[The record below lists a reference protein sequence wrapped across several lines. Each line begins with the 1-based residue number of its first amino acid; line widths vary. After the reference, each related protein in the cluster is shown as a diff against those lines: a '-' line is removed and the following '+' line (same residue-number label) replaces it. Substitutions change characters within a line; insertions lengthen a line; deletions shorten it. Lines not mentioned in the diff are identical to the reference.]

1 MILRLAA
8 RNLWRNRRRTLIAL
22 AALVVG
28 SLMVVVLNGFR
39 NGVVDLMTEGMVK
52 AQTGAFQI
60 HRRGFLEAIEV
71 APLHLSL
78 EDTPGMRSRILAVPG
93 VADLTPRISFPGMAT
108 SGSVS
113 SVAMVM
119 GADPESESRVFPLAR
134 RFIAGRSLRDS
145 PLRSGAVLGGGLMKN
160 LKVSQG
166 DTFTLTAQTPR
177 GQSNAVD
184 LQLEG
189 WIPMADPFTGRRL
202 MAIRL
207 SYAQELLRMPGRITE
222 YAVQVKDV
230 RRIDEVA
237 AAVRATLGPDYEVHT
252 WLDLQPLFRD
262 LIRRTLF
269 VLSTVTLVLFA
280 IVVTGIVNVMA
291 MTVYERVREIGTT
304 MALGMRRRRILRLF
318 LAEGGLLGLWGS
330 LAGTG
335 LGWGLVGIAGALGV
349 PFKAPGTAGTMP
361 MYPRVSPAFLLLVVA
376 TAVLGALLA
385 ALYPAWRA
393 SRMRPADALRAS

>member
-1 MILRLAA
+1 MIARLAA

-22 AALVVG
+22 LALVVG
-28 SLMVVVLNGFR
+28 TSMVVVLNGFR
-39 NGVVDLMTEGMVK
+39 NGVVDLITEGMVK

-60 HRRGFLEAIEV
+60 HRSGFLEAIEL
-71 APLHLSL
+71 APLGLSID
-78 EDTPGMRSRILAVPG
+78 DTPEMRARILSVPG
-93 VADLTPRISFPGMAT
+93 VADLTPRISFSGMAT
-108 SGSVS
+108 RGSVS
-113 SVAMVM
+113 SVALVM
-119 GADPESESRVFPLAR
+119 GVDAPSEARVFPLGR

-145 PLRSGAVLGGGLMKN
+145 QVRSGAVLGGGLMQN
-160 LKVSQG
+160 LKLSQG
-166 DTFTLTAQTPR
+166 DTFTLAAQTAR
-177 GQSNAVD
+177 GQANAVD

-207 SYAQELLRMPGRITE
+207 AYAQELLRMPGRVTE

-237 AAVRATLGPDYEVHT
+237 AAARAALGPDYEVHT

-269 VLSTVTLVLFA
+269 VLSTVSLLLFA

-291 MTVYERVREIGTT
+291 MTVYERVREIGTA

-318 LAEGGLLGLWGS
+318 LAEGGLLGLWGG

-335 LGWGLVGIAGALGV
+335 LGWAIVGMAGALGV
-349 PFKAPGTAGTMP
+349 PFKAPGAPGSMP
-361 MYPRVSPAFLLLVVA
+361 MYPSVSPSFLLLVVA
-376 TAVLGALLA
+376 IAVAGALAA

-393 SRMRPADALRAS
+393 SRMRPADALRAT

>member
-1 MILRLAA
+1 VILRLAA

-22 AALVVG
+22 AALVAG
-28 SLMVVVLNGFR
+28 TLMVVVLNGFR

-60 HRRGFLEAIEV
+60 HRRGFLEAIEL
-71 APLHLSL
+71 APLGLSL
-78 EDTPGMRSRILAVPG
+78 EDTPEARARILAVPG
-93 VADLTPRISFPGMAT
+93 VADVTPRITFSGMAT
-108 SGSVS
+108 SGPLS
-113 SVAMVM
+113 SVVMVL
-119 GADPESESRVFPLAR
+119 AVDPESESRVFPLAR

-145 PLRSGAVLGGGLMKN
+145 HLRGGAVLGGGLVKN
-160 LKVSQG
+160 LKLSQG
-166 DTFTLTAQTPR
+166 DAFTLTAQTPR
-177 GQSNAVD
+177 GQTNAVD

-189 WIPMADPFTGRRL
+189 WIPMADPFSGRRM

-207 SYAQELLRMPGRITE
+207 SYAQELLRMPGRVTE
-222 YAVQVKDV
+222 YAVQVTDV
-230 RRIDEVA
+230 RRIDQVA
-237 AAVRATLGPDYEVHT
+237 AAARAALGPDVEVHT
-252 WLDLQPLFRD
+252 WLELQPLYRD

-269 VLSTVTLVLFA
+269 VFSTVSLVLFA

-330 LAGTG
+330 LGGAG
-335 LGWGLVGIAGALGV
+335 LGWAAVAIAGALGV
-349 PFKAPGTAGTMP
+349 PFKAPGATGTMP
-361 MYPRVSPAFLLLVVA
+361 MYPSVSPAFLLLVVSV
-376 TAVLGALLA
+376 AVLGALLA

-393 SRMRPADALRAS
+393 SRMRPADALRA

>member
-22 AALVVG
+22 AALVAG
-28 SLMVVVLNGFR
+28 TLMVVVLNGFR

-60 HRRGFLEAIEV
+60 HRRGFLEAIEL
-71 APLHLSL
+71 APLGLSL
-78 EDTPGMRSRILAVPG
+78 EDTPEARARILAVPG
-93 VADLTPRISFPGMAT
+93 VADVTPRITFSGMAT
-108 SGSVS
+108 SGSLS
-113 SVAMVM
+113 SVVMVL
-119 GADPESESRVFPLAR
+119 AVDPESESRVFPLAR

-145 PLRSGAVLGGGLMKN
+145 HLRGGAVLGGGLVKN
-160 LKVSQG
+160 LKLSQG
-166 DTFTLTAQTPR
+166 DAFTLTAQTPR
-177 GQSNAVD
+177 GQTNAVD

-189 WIPMADPFTGRRL
+189 WIPMADPFSGRRM

-207 SYAQELLRMPGRITE
+207 SYAQELLRMPGRVTE
-222 YAVQVKDV
+222 YAVQVADV
-230 RRIDEVA
+230 RRIDQVA
-237 AAVRATLGPDYEVHT
+237 AAARAALGPDVEVHT
-252 WLDLQPLFRD
+252 WLELQPLYRD

-269 VLSTVTLVLFA
+269 VFSTVSLVLFA

-330 LAGTG
+330 LGGAG
-335 LGWGLVGIAGALGV
+335 LGWAAVAIAGALGV
-349 PFKAPGTAGTMP
+349 PFKAPGATGTMP
-361 MYPRVSPAFLLLVVA
+361 MYPSVSPAFLLLVVSV
-376 TAVLGALLA
+376 AVLGALLA

-393 SRMRPADALRAS
+393 SRMRPADALRA